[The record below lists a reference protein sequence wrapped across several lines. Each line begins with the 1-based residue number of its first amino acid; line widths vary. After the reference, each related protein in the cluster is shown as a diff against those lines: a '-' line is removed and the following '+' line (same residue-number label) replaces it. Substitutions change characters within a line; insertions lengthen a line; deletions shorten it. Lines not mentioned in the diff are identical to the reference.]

1 MCAVSGNSQN
11 LIDTNLTSFYWARE
25 AYRSSSYNGQCR
37 VNGEIVFWHLI
48 QNGGSK
54 IQISRKR
61 SDRLVGTHKSGGTE
75 IDELGGR
82 WGCGGPKGPEE
93 WYGLVAHLHCNEV
106 IGLVGVKDL
115 VDETEKV
122 MEGSSLEKLKAID
135 EKIDVG
141 KSKGKLM
148 LKDVEIESDVSKA
161 EDIVIF
167 GHETVMD
174 SKSYGVGLC
183 CHSLDTGQRDIRA
196 SSGELSLVQVE
207 DCSKV
212 CSSKQ
217 RK

>member
-1 MCAVSGNSQN
+1 
-11 LIDTNLTSFYWARE
+11 
-25 AYRSSSYNGQCR
+25 
-37 VNGEIVFWHLI
+37 
-48 QNGGSK
+48 
-54 IQISRKR
+54 
-61 SDRLVGTHKSGGTE
+61 
-75 IDELGGR
+75 
-82 WGCGGPKGPEE
+82 
-93 WYGLVAHLHCNEV
+93 
-106 IGLVGVKDL
+106 
-115 VDETEKV
+115 

-141 KSKGKLM
+141 KSKGELM